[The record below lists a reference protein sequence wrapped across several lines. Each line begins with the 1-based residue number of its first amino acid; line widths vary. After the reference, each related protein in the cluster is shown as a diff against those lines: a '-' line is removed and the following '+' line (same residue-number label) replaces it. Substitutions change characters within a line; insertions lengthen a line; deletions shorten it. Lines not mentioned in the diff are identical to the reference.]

1 MKKFFA
7 FLVGAVLTVTTIALT
22 SSCKKDIANAESLV
36 GTEWVCETALS
47 TFTLTF
53 PTSSSFKFTETAKGI
68 EPEVYNGTF
77 IIFGNKSSLTG
88 SSITLTPTK
97 KWYEEDLATV
107 VGDFKSES
115 KLVLDFGKKYDFERV
130 VK

>member
-7 FLVGAVLTVTTIALT
+7 ILVGAVLTVTTIALT

-77 IIFGNKSSLTG
+77 IIFGNKSSLSG
-88 SSITLTPTK
+88 SSITLTPTT

-107 VGDFKSES
+107 VGEFKSES

>member
-7 FLVGAVLTVTTIALT
+7 ILVGAVLTVTTIALT

-88 SSITLTPTK
+88 SSITLTPTT

-107 VGDFKSES
+107 VGEFKSES

-130 VK
+130 LK

>member
-7 FLVGAVLTVTTIALT
+7 ILIGAVLTVVTVALT

-47 TFTLTF
+47 TYTLNFT
-53 PTSSSFKFTETAKGI
+53 TSTSFKFTETAKGI

-77 IIFGNKSSLTG
+77 IIFGSKPSLTG
-88 SSITLTPTK
+88 STITLTPHT
-97 KWYEEDLATV
+97 KWYEEELESV
-107 VGDFKSES
+107 VGEFKSES

>member
-7 FLVGAVLTVTTIALT
+7 ILVGAVLTVTTIALT

-97 KWYEEDLATV
+97 KWYEEDLVTV
-107 VGDFKSES
+107 VGEFKSES

>member
-7 FLVGAVLTVTTIALT
+7 ILIGAVLTVVTVALT

-36 GTEWVCETALS
+36 GTEWVCETSSS

-53 PTSSSFKFTETAKGI
+53 PTSSTFKFTETEKGV
-68 EPEVYNGTF
+68 EPEINKGGF
-77 IIFGNKSSLTG
+77 IIFGNKPSLTG
-88 SSITLTPTK
+88 SSITLTPHT
-97 KWYEEDLATV
+97 KWYEEELETV
-107 VGDFKSES
+107 DGEFKSES

>member
-88 SSITLTPTK
+88 SSITLTPTT

-107 VGDFKSES
+107 VGEFKSES

>member
-7 FLVGAVLTVTTIALT
+7 TLVGAVLTVTTIALT

-88 SSITLTPTK
+88 SSITLTPTT

-107 VGDFKSES
+107 VGEFKSES

>member
-7 FLVGAVLTVTTIALT
+7 ILVGAVLTVTTIALT
-22 SSCKKDIANAESLV
+22 SSCKKDIANAESLI

-77 IIFGNKSSLTG
+77 IIFGNKSSLSG
-88 SSITLTPTK
+88 SSITLTPTT

-107 VGDFKSES
+107 VGEFKSES